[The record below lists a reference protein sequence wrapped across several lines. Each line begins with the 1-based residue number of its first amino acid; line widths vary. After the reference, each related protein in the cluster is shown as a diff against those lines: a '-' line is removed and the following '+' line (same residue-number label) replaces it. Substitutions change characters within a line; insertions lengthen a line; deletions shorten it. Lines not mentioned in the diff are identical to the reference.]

1 MKKGV
6 LPSTDLEPEYIA
18 VSDSKAYIT
27 LQEANAIAKLDLNSL
42 EIEDIYSVGFEDYS
56 KIAIDIDKKD
66 EKYNAQTYD
75 SLKGIR
81 MPDAISVYTV
91 DGIDYLITANEGDSR
106 DWNGY
111 SNEIEVN
118 FGKGKTSPTG
128 KITADNSGLTGKV
141 TFFDTSDYDGLN
153 NENDYLFGGRSSTI
167 FKADEQS
174 LQEIYTT
181 GNDFEVK
188 TAAYL
193 PNNFNCSNDDATID
207 DRSGKKGPE
216 AEAVTIGQIEDK
228 TFAFIGL
235 ERIGGIMVYDITNPE
250 KTEFVNY
257 INSRDFSTDI
267 GGDDSLEGIH
277 FIAGNDSITGKP
289 QLVVAYEVSGTVGV
303 YDLTLQKNSD
313 QSGDDKTDNPS
324 QEPTVEETNNSSNT
338 NTNNKNHSVNTG
350 DASNIAIT
358 IISLISTIVL
368 ITILM
373 KKDKVLAE
381 D

>member
-1 MKKGV
+1 MI
-6 LPSTDLEPEYIA
+6 LSH
-18 VSDSKAYIT
+18 
-27 LQEANAIAKLDLNSL
+27 SL
-42 EIEDIYSVGFEDYS
+42 
-56 KIAIDIDKKD
+56 
-66 EKYNAQTYD
+66 
-75 SLKGIR
+75 
-81 MPDAISVYTV
+81 
-91 DGIDYLITANEGDSR
+91 
-106 DWNGY
+106 
-111 SNEIEVN
+111 VN
-118 FGKGKTSPTG
+118 FYE
-128 KITADNSGLTGKV
+128 IHTAP
-141 TFFDTSDYDGLN
+141 
-153 NENDYLFGGRSSTI
+153 RM
-167 FKADEQS
+167 QS
-174 LQEIYTT
+174 H
-181 GNDFEVK
+181 
-188 TAAYL
+188 
-193 PNNFNCSNDDATID
+193 SW
-207 DRSGKKGPE
+207 
-216 AEAVTIGQIEDK
+216 
-228 TFAFIGL
+228 
-235 ERIGGIMVYDITNPE
+235 NPE

-267 GGDDSLEGIH
+267 GGDDSPEGIH

>member
-1 MKKGV
+1 
-6 LPSTDLEPEYIA
+6 
-18 VSDSKAYIT
+18 
-27 LQEANAIAKLDLNSL
+27 
-42 EIEDIYSVGFEDYS
+42 
-56 KIAIDIDKKD
+56 
-66 EKYNAQTYD
+66 
-75 SLKGIR
+75 

-128 KITADNSGLTGKV
+128 KITADNSGLTGKI

-250 KTEFVNY
+250 KQNLLIILILV
-257 INSRDFSTDI
+257 ILAQI
-267 GGDDSLEGIH
+267 
-277 FIAGNDSITGKP
+277 
-289 QLVVAYEVSGTVGV
+289 LVVMIHLKEFI
-303 YDLTLQKNSD
+303 LLQ
-313 QSGDDKTDNPS
+313 
-324 QEPTVEETNNSSNT
+324 VM
-338 NTNNKNHSVNTG
+338 
-350 DASNIAIT
+350 
-358 IISLISTIVL
+358 IVL
-368 ITILM
+368 QGNHN
-373 KKDKVLAE
+373 
-381 D
+381 